1 MNAPASWRNWL
12 GFTAMAVGM
21 FFAILDIQI
30 VASSLLDIQLAL
42 HIPANRLSYIQ
53 TTYLIAEVIA
63 IALTG
68 WLTRVMSTRWLFVTA
83 MLGFVLASVGCAA
96 SPSHEILLVLRFVQG
111 LFGGAIIPLVFTAA
125 FLLFPPRQ
133 QMIATMIGGG
143 LAMLAPTV
151 GPFVGGWITETFSWH
166 WLFLINLGPGLVVA
180 ILVGWLIQ
188 VDKPNWASARSL
200 DVFTLGLIV
209 VFLATLEL
217 ALKEAPG
224 WGWLAV
230 QTLSMAAL
238 CLVSGAAGVWRCA
251 TTHDPL
257 INIAVFRDRTF
268 AIGAIYS
275 FVLGMALFGS
285 VYLLPLFLG
294 IVRGHSPIEIGT
306 VMVVMGATQLL
317 IAPLASWSE
326 TRMDPRLM
334 TLAGYGLFALGAAA
348 NAMATP
354 AWDFDNLFWPQV
366 LRGAAVMLC
375 LLPVTRLSLGQLAPG
390 LVPQASAVFNL
401 MRNVGGAVG
410 LAIIDTVIETRP
422 VLHVE
427 EIVAQLQAGNR
438 EMASFVGLPLDRFNG
453 LPLGAVDATT
463 QETLTPLVERAAATM
478 SFNDAWML
486 LAALIA
492 ASLLALPWMVS
503 KPNAIQTN
511 DSQL

>member
-1 MNAPASWRNWL
+1 
-12 GFTAMAVGM
+12 
-21 FFAILDIQI
+21 
-30 VASSLLDIQLAL
+30 
-42 HIPANRLSYIQ
+42 
-53 TTYLIAEVIA
+53 
-63 IALTG
+63 
-68 WLTRVMSTRWLFVTA
+68 
-83 MLGFVLASVGCAA
+83 
-96 SPSHEILLVLRFVQG
+96 
-111 LFGGAIIPLVFTAA
+111 
-125 FLLFPPRQ
+125 
-133 QMIATMIGGG
+133 
-143 LAMLAPTV
+143 
-151 GPFVGGWITETFSWH
+151 
-166 WLFLINLGPGLVVA
+166 
-180 ILVGWLIQ
+180 
-188 VDKPNWASARSL
+188 
-200 DVFTLGLIV
+200 
-209 VFLATLEL
+209 
-217 ALKEAPG
+217 
-224 WGWLAV
+224 
-230 QTLSMAAL
+230 
-238 CLVSGAAGVWRCA
+238 
-251 TTHDPL
+251 
-257 INIAVFRDRTF
+257 
-268 AIGAIYS
+268 
-275 FVLGMALFGS
+275 
-285 VYLLPLFLG
+285 
-294 IVRGHSPIEIGT
+294 
-306 VMVVMGATQLL
+306 
-317 IAPLASWSE
+317 
-326 TRMDPRLM
+326 MDPRLM